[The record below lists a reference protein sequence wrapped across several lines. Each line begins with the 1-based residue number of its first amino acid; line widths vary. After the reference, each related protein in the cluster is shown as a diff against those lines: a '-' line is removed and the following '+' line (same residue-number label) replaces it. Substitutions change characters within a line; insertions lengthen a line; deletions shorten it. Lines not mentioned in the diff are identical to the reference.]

1 MREYVFVF
9 IDLVPVDKV
18 KTYKKILLSKHSFA
32 KNNINATYLINFMT
46 CLSFSS

>member
-18 KTYKKILLSKHSFA
+18 LKLIKRYYYLSIHLQKIILMLL
-32 KNNINATYLINFMT
+32 T
-46 CLSFSS
+46 